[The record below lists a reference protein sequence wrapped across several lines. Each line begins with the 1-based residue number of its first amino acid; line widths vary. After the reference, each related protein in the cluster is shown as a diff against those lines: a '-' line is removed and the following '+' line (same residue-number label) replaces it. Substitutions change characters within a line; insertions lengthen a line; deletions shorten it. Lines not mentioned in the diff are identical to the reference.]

1 MSEGKI
7 ARGPRIIRGA
17 LAREDPFSHRKNT
30 HRDREI
36 SEGASR
42 AHRLGGA
49 SSTES
54 EEERRWRRP
63 SVAAALASADDDG
76 RHLWGPLA
84 FLQRLPSRS
93 SGFDR
98 RQPNIAFATPQRR
111 LRKAGAMLEPA
122 GEPSTKGGGA
132 AADRTKVDRR
142 LTSLPP
148 FGCCCCCCFAVRPS
162 RCPSYVCMG
171 LERRTLRFLLICVMV
186 ALECLVKDREGRRG
200 WENKR
205 KKSEEERRR
214 CSSPC
219 FFFLRRSPPPPLR
232 SHFSLFDSCIS
243 TRSSAHHPPSS
254 LFLSRLL
261 LAST

>member
-1 MSEGKI
+1 M
-7 ARGPRIIRGA
+7 
-17 LAREDPFSHRKNT
+17 
-30 HRDREI
+30 
-36 SEGASR
+36 
-42 AHRLGGA
+42 
-49 SSTES
+49 
-54 EEERRWRRP
+54 
-63 SVAAALASADDDG
+63 ASADDDG

-98 RQPNIAFATPQRR
+98 RQPNNAFATPQRR